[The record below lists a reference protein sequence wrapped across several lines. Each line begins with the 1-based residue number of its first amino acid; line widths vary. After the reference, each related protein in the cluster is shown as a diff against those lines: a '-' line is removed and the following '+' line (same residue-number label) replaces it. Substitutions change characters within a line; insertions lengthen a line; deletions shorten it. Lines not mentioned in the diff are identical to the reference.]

1 MLDDIDRAVYRVD
14 RAAEIA
20 AAGRGKVALPRL
32 AQQRRAKGEQH
43 WNARMIC
50 RYGGVEGPQ
59 LYGEFVLAWISIADQ
74 LVTARIKIL
83 LGDPHTFAK
92 RRGRRLVHDVHAAA
106 GPSVT
111 SIRFTVSSPLLRPV
125 SLRRPLQQDRVRY
138 LSPFPARD
146 PGQVTGSPGFGRGR
160 VPPTQ
165 ERSTEPSNVQ
175 RISPAR
181 LFSAAAKSLTKG
193 RWSSYS

>member
-1 MLDDIDRAVYRVD
+1 MEVSPVSHTQIS
-14 RAAEIA
+14 AAC
-20 AAGRGKVALPRL
+20 
-32 AQQRRAKGEQH
+32 
-43 WNARMIC
+43 C